1 MLSQPAR
8 PVAIKPL
15 HKAPRHHLPVPP
27 TPLIGREQELAALRG
42 LVLRP
47 DVRLLTLTGPGG
59 VGKTRL
65 GAQLAADL
73 LHDFADGVCFVAL
86 APLADPSLV
95 PSTVAQALGVREV
108 GGRPLLEQLEEH
120 VRDTHLLLVLD
131 NFEHLLAAAPLVS
144 ALLAAGPQLKVLVTS
159 RSVLHLSGEHNFPAP
174 PLTVP
179 DSRRLPA
186 TGEDLAPTLAGYEAV
201 RLFMARAAAARSD
214 FALTAEDA
222 RAVAEMCHRLD
233 GLPLA
238 IELAAARV
246 KVLSPRALLARSE
259 HPLPLLTGGPRDLPA
274 RQQTLRATI
283 AWSHDL
289 LAAPD
294 QRLFRRLAVFAGSC
308 TLAAAEAVYNVG
320 GDLGEDVL
328 DGMASLVDN
337 SLLRRG
343 TPALPLTGADRW
355 GAGSAGR
362 QPRPVEDI
370 AAPPPDDD
378 EPRFVMLA
386 TVREY
391 ALERL
396 EASGEAEIIRRRH
409 AQQFLRMA
417 EDAEPHLKSAARGRW
432 VARLETEY
440 DNLRTALSWLLSVG
454 EAETSVR
461 LAAALAPFWS
471 ERGHLSEGRSWLQRT
486 LAAGGPGLPASLRAK
501 ALSGAGM
508 LAMLQMDD
516 SAARALFE
524 ECLALWRAAGNRQGA
539 ADALGRLAHAVHLE
553 GDIPAMVA
561 LSEESLALYR
571 ELDDRRGVAGA
582 LGQLGHAR
590 WHEQEFPSARALLT
604 EALALLRDLEGGQA
618 QAGWNPF
625 TSITHVLWSLG
636 NVARDQGDY
645 AAARSLY
652 EEGMAAAQGQ
662 GGAFHVAVLLDS
674 FASLAAAAGQVARA
688 ARLLG
693 AAEAVRIASNVALA
707 PVYRRDFYDAFIAT
721 VRAALDEETLRAAW
735 AEGRAMSW
743 EQASAYGLAGAT
755 ELAASPAPLGG
766 DERPG
771 VGDEAV
777 YPDRLTRREAEVLG
791 LLAEGATNAAIAAA
805 LNISVNTV
813 NKHVASILAKT
824 GAPNRTA
831 AAAVATDGRGG
842 GRRRRP
848 GPGQD

>member
-1 MLSQPAR
+1 MVSQPAH
-8 PVAIKPL
+8 PASIKPL
-15 HKAPRHHLPVPP
+15 HRTPLRHNLPVPP
-27 TPLIGREQELAALRG
+27 TPLIGREQELAAARG

-95 PSTVAQALGVREV
+95 PSTVARALGVREV

-120 VRDTHLLLVLD
+120 VRDAHLLLVLD
-131 NFEHLLAAAPLVS
+131 NFEHLLAAVPLVS
-144 ALLAAGPQLKVLVTS
+144 ARLAAGPRLKVLVTS
-159 RSVLHLSGEHNFPAP
+159 RSVLRLSGEHNFPVL

-179 DSRRLPA
+179 DPRRLPA
-186 TGEDLAPTLAGYEAV
+186 TGEDLVPSLAGYEAI

-214 FALTAEDA
+214 FALTAENA

-233 GLPLA
+233 GLPLG

-246 KVLSPRALLARSE
+246 KMLSPRALLARSE

-308 TLAAAEAVYNVG
+308 TLAAAETVCNVG
-320 GDLGEDVL
+320 GDLGGDVL

-337 SLLRRG
+337 SLLRQG

-362 QPRPVEDI
+362 RPRPVEDLEV
-370 AAPPPDDD
+370 PPLDDD

-396 EASGEAEIIRRRH
+396 EASGETETIRRRH
-409 AQQFLRMA
+409 AQLFLRMA
-417 EDAEPHLKSAARGRW
+417 EDAEPHLKSAARGRA
-432 VARLETEY
+432 VARLETAY

-454 EAETSVR
+454 QAETSVR
-461 LAAALAPFWS
+461 LAAALVPFWS
-471 ERGHLSEGRSWLQRT
+471 ERGHLSEGRGWLQRT

-501 ALSGAGM
+501 TLSGAGM
-508 LAMLQMDD
+508 LAMLQMDVP
-516 SAARALFE
+516 AARALLQE
-524 ECLALWRAAGNRQGA
+524 SLALWRAAGNPQGV
-539 ADALGRLAHAVHLE
+539 ADALGMLAHAVHLE

-582 LGQLGHAR
+582 LGQLGHAL
-590 WHEQEFPSARALLT
+590 WHQQELPSARALLT
-604 EALALLRDLEGGQA
+604 EALALLRELESGQA
-618 QAGWNPF
+618 QAVWNPF
-625 TSITHVLWSLG
+625 MSITHVLWSLG

-652 EEGMAAAQGQ
+652 EEAMAAAQEQ
-662 GGAFHVAVLLDS
+662 GSEFHVAVLLDA
-674 FASLAAAAGQVARA
+674 FASLAAAEGQAARA

-693 AAEAVRIASNVALA
+693 AAEAVRDASDVALA

-721 VRAALDEETLRAAW
+721 VRAALDEETLQAAW

-743 EQASAYGLAGAT
+743 EQASAFGLAGAM
-755 ELAASPAPLGG
+755 ELTASPVPPGG
-766 DERPG
+766 GERPG
-771 VGDEAV
+771 VGDEAI
-777 YPDRLTRREAEVLG
+777 YPDRLTAREAEVLR
-791 LLAEGATNAAIAAA
+791 LVAQGATDRQIAEA
-805 LNISVNTV
+805 LSISVKTV
-813 NKHVASILAKT
+813 NGHVANILGKLGCA
-824 GAPNRTA
+824 NRTA
-831 AAAVATDGRGG
+831 AAAIAVQHGLG
-842 GRRRRP
+842 
-848 GPGQD
+848 